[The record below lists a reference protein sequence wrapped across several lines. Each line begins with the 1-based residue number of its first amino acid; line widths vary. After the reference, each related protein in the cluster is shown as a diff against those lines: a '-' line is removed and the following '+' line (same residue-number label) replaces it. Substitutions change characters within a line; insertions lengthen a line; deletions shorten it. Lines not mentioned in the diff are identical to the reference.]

1 MSPDVHTPD
10 RLSLAAHGARP
21 RSGEGT
27 RIPTCAEGAARR
39 RAEPYTDGQY
49 HDSGGGVPG
58 YVEFPEIGKAVTRHP
73 LRHAYV
79 PEDAAVSPGSE
90 YDLTGQGEAI
100 RIVGSA
106 TSANFIT
113 YSFDHL
119 CLRYLALLVHFRY
132 PGQAAIIEIDAQ
144 FCTTLH
150 NNP

>member
-1 MSPDVHTPD
+1 MFTLVNT
-10 RLSLAAHGARP
+10 LLVRP
-21 RSGEGT
+21 L
-27 RIPTCAEGAARR
+27 
-39 RAEPYTDGQY
+39 PYHRTM
-49 HDSGGGVPG
+49 
-58 YVEFPEIGKAVTRHP
+58 
-73 LRHAYV
+73 
-79 PEDAAVSPGSE
+79 EDAAVSPGSE

>member
-58 YVEFPEIGKAVTRHP
+58 YVEFPDIGNAVTRHP

-79 PEDAAVSPGSE
+79 PEDAGTIWGRRARMPMVMMREMPLPMPRSVICSPNHMSR
-90 YDLTGQGEAI
+90 TVPVV
-100 RIVGSA
+100 RMRVVW
-106 TSANFIT
+106 T
-113 YSFDHL
+113 
-119 CLRYLALLVHFRY
+119 RYHQEGCMVTR
-132 PGQAAIIEIDAQ
+132 
-144 FCTTLH
+144 
-150 NNP
+150 

>member
-1 MSPDVHTPD
+1 MEV
-10 RLSLAAHGARP
+10 
-21 RSGEGT
+21 
-27 RIPTCAEGAARR
+27 
-39 RAEPYTDGQY
+39 
-49 HDSGGGVPG
+49 
-58 YVEFPEIGKAVTRHP
+58 
-73 LRHAYV
+73 
-79 PEDAAVSPGSE
+79 AAVSPGSE

-100 RIVGSA
+100 RIRRQRHFSELHNLLIRSFIFTLLGFARWRSPPSAPAPNTTLPGRVKPSAFVGSA

-119 CLRYLALLVHFRY
+119 YLRYLALLVHFRY

>member
-79 PEDAAVSPGSE
+79 PEDAGLYCHRGSSRSE
-90 YDLTGQGEAI
+90 EH
-100 RIVGSA
+100 
-106 TSANFIT
+106 TSELQ
-113 YSFDHL
+113 SLRHL
-119 CLRYLALLVHFRY
+119 VCRL
-132 PGQAAIIEIDAQ
+132 
-144 FCTTLH
+144 
-150 NNP
+150 

>member
-1 MSPDVHTPD
+1 MFTQVNT
-10 RLSLAAHGARP
+10 LLVRP
-21 RSGEGT
+21 L
-27 RIPTCAEGAARR
+27 
-39 RAEPYTDGQY
+39 PYHRTME
-49 HDSGGGVPG
+49 V
-58 YVEFPEIGKAVTRHP
+58 
-73 LRHAYV
+73 
-79 PEDAAVSPGSE
+79 AAVSPGSE

-150 NNP
+150 NNQ